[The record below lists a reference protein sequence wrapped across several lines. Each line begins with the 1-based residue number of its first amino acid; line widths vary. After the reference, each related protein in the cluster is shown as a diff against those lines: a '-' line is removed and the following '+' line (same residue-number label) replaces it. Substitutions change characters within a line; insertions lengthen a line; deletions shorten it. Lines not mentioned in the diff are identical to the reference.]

1 MKKLILM
8 ISVLLLLVL
17 PLFADGEGG
26 TDTSTSGKIIAE
38 QEVKPT
44 IWEPTDKG
52 QSPANQPSF
61 KVTFEGS
68 EEGVLYS
75 DIGFSKVP
83 TQITSSGLNKTAYD
97 NDSVTMAKGTTAQ
110 DGTVTTYTDYSAGAT
125 AYSYTSSV
133 YVYWYCSFNKTK
145 NLKLTVK
152 PSDGSTVKC
161 KYTSYDYI
169 KNSSTTTSDFVS
181 ADSGVTLV
189 TFAQAIRVY
198 HGNSEV
204 IFNADVS
211 KYPKNG
217 VIATVTLTLEES

>member
-1 MKKLILM
+1 MKKLILV
-8 ISVLLLLVL
+8 ISVLLILML

-26 TDTSTSGKIIAE
+26 ADTSTSGKIIAE

-44 IWEPTDKG
+44 IWEPKG
-52 QSPANQPSF
+52 TGESPATQPTF

-110 DGTVTTYTDYSAGAT
+110 NGTVTPYTDYSSTAT
-125 AYSYTSSV
+125 AYNYTSSV
-133 YVYWYCSFNKTK
+133 YVYWYCSFNMTK
-145 NLKLTVK
+145 KLKLTVK
-152 PSDGSTVKC
+152 PSDGSIVKC
-161 KYTSYDYI
+161 KYTEYDYI
-169 KNSSTTTSDFVS
+169 NNTSKTTSNFVS

-189 TFAQAIRVY
+189 TFASAIRVY

-204 IFNADVS
+204 IFNAEVS

-217 VIATVTLTLEES
+217 VIATVILTLEES

>member
-1 MKKLILM
+1 MKKLILV
-8 ISVLLLLVL
+8 ISVLLLLIL

-26 TDTSTSGKIIAE
+26 SDTSTSGKIIAE
-38 QEVKPT
+38 REVKPT
-44 IWEPTDKG
+44 IWEPNGTG
-52 QSPANQPSF
+52 QSTTSGF
-61 KVTFEGS
+61 SVTFEGS

-110 DGTVTTYTDYSAGAT
+110 NGTVTPYTDYSSNVD
-125 AYSYTSSV
+125 AYNYTSSV

-145 NLKLTVK
+145 KLKLTVK
-152 PSDGSTVKC
+152 PSDGSIVKC
-161 KYTSYDYI
+161 KYTEYDYI
-169 KNSSTTTSDFVS
+169 NNTSKTTSNFAS

-189 TFAQAIRVY
+189 TFADVIAVY

-217 VIATVTLTLEES
+217 VIATVILTLEES